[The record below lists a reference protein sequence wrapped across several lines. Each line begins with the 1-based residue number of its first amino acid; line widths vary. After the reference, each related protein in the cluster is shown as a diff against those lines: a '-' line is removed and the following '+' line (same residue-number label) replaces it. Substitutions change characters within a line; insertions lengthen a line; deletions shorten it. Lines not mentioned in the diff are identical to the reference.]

1 MKSTPAVQLVPP
13 TAVPFVN
20 VSGVLTAPSVP
31 PVRETVIDACRVC
44 SFELNAADV
53 NCNDPGA
60 NIVPNSALGL
70 KESCLFAV
78 VGSVVFFAGR
88 CFDEVCELVVMAD
101 AKTTSINVRY
111 GKYPSFDIKRE
122 CSSKI
127 KLLIGCFPCGEKA
140 LPARPY
146 GKSIF
151 EPISKSRLF
160 AVHPDRVRL
169 WPRNLI
175 VAEGDEQ
182 RLLLQSSLLRCKI
195 S

>member
-1 MKSTPAVQLVPP
+1 MLKVFVTLSPAPKLTSCVLLMKSTPAVQLVPP

-44 SFELNAADV
+44 SFELNVADV

-60 NIVPNSALGL
+60 KIVPNSAIWL
-70 KESCLFAV
+70 KELRLFAV
-78 VGSVVFFAGR
+78 AVLAFIFDGR

-101 AKTTSINVRY
+101 ARTTSTTVRY

-151 EPISKSRLF
+151 EPVSKSRLF
-160 AVHPDRVRL
+160 ALYIPTGYGCG
-169 WPRNLI
+169 PGI
-175 VAEGDEQ
+175 
-182 RLLLQSSLLRCKI
+182 
-195 S
+195 

>member
-1 MKSTPAVQLVPP
+1 
-13 TAVPFVN
+13 VPFVN
-20 VSGVLTAPSVP
+20 VSGALTVPSVP
-31 PVRETVIDACRVC
+31 PVLETLTVACSVC
-44 SFELNAADV
+44 SFELNVPDV
-53 NCNDPGA
+53 NCNVPGD
-60 NIVPNSALGL
+60 NIEPNAEIRL

-151 EPISKSRLF
+151 EPVSKSRLF
-160 AVHPDRVRL
+160 ALYIPTGYGCG
-169 WPRNLI
+169 PGI
-175 VAEGDEQ
+175 
-182 RLLLQSSLLRCKI
+182 
-195 S
+195 